1 MPVGRSL
8 GARILALLMI
18 LVGAVGVLVAVVL
31 YFQFSGRIGG
41 EVEQL
46 LTRQLSAA
54 VEVAAQKLDGDKV
67 REVYRSHRF
76 DDENYHTVQ
85 AALRAVKSS
94 FRLSTDLYTLHREGE
109 RTRFGITCK
118 DEPLLGSGYDLT
130 PAMRKAFEGGEVT
143 TSGVYHDKSGWWISA
158 YGPVRDAAGNVV
170 ALVEAD
176 HQLDPYVNETRKRVV
191 GGAAL
196 ALGLAWVLVA
206 LVGSVLARRMVRPLG
221 KLHKSAEQLAGGQFE
236 GLELDIDARH
246 EVGQLADA
254 MAKVAAAMKRLHQR
268 VEELERR
275 GQGTAS

>member
-1 MPVGRSL
+1 MKSSL
-8 GARILALLMI
+8 GTKVLALLVA

-46 LTRQLSAA
+46 LGRQLSAV

-67 REVYRSHRF
+67 REVYRSHSF
-76 DDENYHTVQ
+76 DDENYRAVQ
-85 AALRAVKSS
+85 AALRGVRSS

-118 DEPLLGSGYDLT
+118 DEPLLGDGYDLN
-130 PAMRKAFEGGEVT
+130 PAMRKAFEGSGVT

-158 YGPVRDAAGNVV
+158 YAPVRDAAGNVV
-170 ALVEAD
+170 ALIEAD
-176 HQLDPYVNETRKRVV
+176 HQLDPYVNETRARVV
-191 GGAAL
+191 RGAAL
-196 ALGLAWVLVA
+196 ALGVAWVLVA
-206 LVGSVLARRMVRPLG
+206 LVGSVLARRMVKPLAT
-221 KLHKSAEQLAGGQFE
+221 LRKSAEQLAGGQLE
-236 GLELDIDARH
+236 GLELDVGSGD

-254 MAKVAAAMKRLHQR
+254 LAKVAAAMKRLTQR

-275 GQGTAS
+275 GRGTAG

>member
-1 MPVGRSL
+1 MKSSL
-8 GARILALLMI
+8 GTKVLALLVA

-46 LTRQLSAA
+46 LTRQLSAV

-67 REVYRSHRF
+67 REVYRSHSF
-76 DDENYHTVQ
+76 DDENYRTVQ
-85 AALRAVKSS
+85 AALRGVRSS
-94 FRLSTDLYTLHREGE
+94 FRMSTDLYTLHREGE

-118 DEPLLGSGYDLT
+118 DDPLLGDGYDLN
-130 PAMRKAFEGGEVT
+130 PAMRQAFDGTGVT

-158 YGPVRDAAGNVV
+158 YAPVRDAAGNVV

-176 HQLDPYVNETRKRVV
+176 HQLDPYVNETRARVV
-191 GGAAL
+191 RGAAL
-196 ALGLAWVLVA
+196 ALVLAGVFVA
-206 LVGSVLARRMVRPLG
+206 LVGSVLVRRMVGPLA
-221 KLHKSAEQLAGGQFE
+221 KLRKGAEQLAGGQFE
-236 GLELDIDARH
+236 GLELDVRARD

-254 MAKVAAAMKRLHQR
+254 LAKVAAAMKRLTQR

-275 GQGTAS
+275 DRGTTS